1 MPTGGKATVEIAP
14 LIEDGNNYYDRD
26 EIMYADYKDKAVVQ
40 YALTPSGDAAHWY
53 IAAFK
58 SSISGYDDLLLA
70 EMLQTAGYEDKQ
82 KIGMLAAW
90 GTEIPVA
97 AVAVDLSLIH
107 I

>member
-1 MPTGGKATVEIAP
+1 MPTGGKATVEITP

-58 SSISGYDDLLLA
+58 SSISGSTTICFLPKCCKPQVTRTSRKSA
-70 EMLQTAGYEDKQ
+70 CSRHGEQ
-82 KIGMLAAW
+82 KS
-90 GTEIPVA
+90 P
-97 AVAVDLSLIH
+97 SLP
-107 I
+107 